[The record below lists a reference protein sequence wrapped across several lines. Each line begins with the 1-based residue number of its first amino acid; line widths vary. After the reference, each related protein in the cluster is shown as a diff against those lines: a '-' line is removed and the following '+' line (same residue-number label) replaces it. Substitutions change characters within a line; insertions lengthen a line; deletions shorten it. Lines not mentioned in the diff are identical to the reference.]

1 MFYWTALN
9 NGLCFEV
16 KNDIDPSGSPYYSDH
31 VRLSHNVIFCTFECS
46 YSSVLRRI
54 LLKLHILT
62 RLIESF
68 PTLYGLW
75 SCIAIKMWIPLGAYA

>member
-1 MFYWTALN
+1 MMH
-9 NGLCFEV
+9 GLSGCVEK
-16 KNDIDPSGSPYYSDH
+16 KNIDPSGSPYYSDH
-31 VRLSHNVIFCTFECS
+31 VRSLHNVIFCTFECS

-68 PTLYGLW
+68 PNFLRLMELY
-75 SCIAIKMWIPLGAYA
+75 